1 MTSDFLE
8 LHGVRVLEVASSGP
22 ALRTDRDAVT
32 LIGDAMGHQARL
44 VLLPIERLDD
54 DFFDLSTRIAGEVVQ
69 KFVNYGMQ
77 LVIVGDISRYTAAST
92 SLRDFVYEVNRGDRI
107 WFVANRNELE
117 KRLANATVKLT
128 T

>member
-1 MTSDFLE
+1 MTVKCYEF
-8 LHGVRVLEVASSGP
+8 HGVRVLEIAPDGP

-32 LIGDAMGHQARL
+32 LIGDAMGHEARL

-69 KFVNYGMQ
+69 KFVNYGMR
-77 LVIVGDISRYTAAST
+77 LAILGDISRYTSAST
-92 SLRDFVYEVNRGDRI
+92 SLRDFVYEANRGDRI

-117 KRLANATVKLT
+117 TRLAHALVPS
-128 T
+128 